1 MLVLVLMPFFYVPIN
16 SINLYICWTSTMRHP
31 IRCIAVTEIKEEV
44 CVLCILMFYSGE
56 RQVNQKMLSPV
67 FEKHNL
73 KTQKVV
79 PGLSLEGGT
88 RLNHL
93 YNWPFRKLSYQY
105 TFFLAIWSESIF
117 KVSFIHLHRYSTSHG
132 PLLAAWKWH
141 EEWKCR
147 ITFHQSLMD
156 LS

>member
-1 MLVLVLMPFFYVPIN
+1 
-16 SINLYICWTSTMRHP
+16 MRHP

-93 YNWPFRKLSYQY
+93 YN
-105 TFFLAIWSESIF
+105 
-117 KVSFIHLHRYSTSHG
+117 
-132 PLLAAWKWH
+132 
-141 EEWKCR
+141 
-147 ITFHQSLMD
+147 
-156 LS
+156 